1 MSTVKYDVSVFA
13 YRVVLLVKDG
23 YADRGHEAV
32 ASELLL
38 PLGVLL
44 QNLGERN

>member
-1 MSTVKYDVSVFA
+1 MKYDVSVFA